1 MENFILKIESFFDF
15 FMNFGDI
22 FNGKKMKNRL
32 FVECRRFDIIDK
44 IHIKLTENYIKII
57 IIFNKI
63 NKIDKND
70 LILP

>member
-1 MENFILKIESFFDF
+1 
-15 FMNFGDI
+15 MNFGDV
-22 FNGKKMKNRL
+22 FNGKKMKNSL

-44 IHIKLTENYIKII
+44 IHIKLTENYIKIM